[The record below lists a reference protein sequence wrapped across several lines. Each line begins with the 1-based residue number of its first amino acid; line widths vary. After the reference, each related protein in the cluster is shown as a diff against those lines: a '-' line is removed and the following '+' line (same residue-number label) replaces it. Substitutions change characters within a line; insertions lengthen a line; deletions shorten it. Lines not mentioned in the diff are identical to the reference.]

1 MKRILLLSFAF
12 LTVVAF
18 SAMAQRTVSGKVTDD
33 SGESLP
39 GVNVV
44 IKGTTTG
51 TTTDLDGNYRLSV
64 DEGATLVF
72 SFVGFES
79 QEIAVGARTTIDLS
93 MSGVTELQEV
103 VVTAVG
109 IETNRASLGY
119 SVQNVKADDI
129 RSSQETN
136 LVNALNGKVAGVT
149 VVSSSGSPG
158 ASSNIRI
165 RGNTSISG
173 SNSPLFVIDGIPIDN
188 SEYGGGTDGVSRSNR
203 AIDINPNDI
212 ASLTVLKGAAATVL
226 YGMRASNGAVII
238 TTKKGEIG
246 APTISVTSSVRMDQV
261 NKLPELQKTYA
272 QGRNVGG
279 VAGYRGPETSEGNSW
294 GPALSTL
301 EFDGATDYPF
311 DKNGRLVPVGTGN
324 GKAAIGYDNYDNFFV
339 NGFTYDNSVSVS
351 GGTEAA
357 KYYFSVGNLQQSGV
371 IPKSNW
377 GRTSVKVSTTSELTD
392 KLSVSL
398 SATYMN
404 SGGQRVQQGSN
415 TSGIMLGLLRTTP
428 TFDNANGHTNG
439 NDAAADLT
447 SFEFPDGSQRS
458 YRNGVYDSP
467 FWVVNNNPFRDEVN
481 RVFGF
486 ASADYKVLDW
496 LSVSYKIG
504 LDTYA
509 ERVNSA
515 FNIGSATQPSGSVN
529 QFIRSSTDYNS
540 DFLIKI
546 NRNISSDITMNAVL
560 GHNFFSTR
568 VYTQQATGTT
578 LSVPKFYHIS
588 NASTPLGFE
597 GVNRRKLMGVF
608 GQVNLA
614 WRDQVFLNVSA
625 RNDWSSVLPN
635 KKGANDVLYP
645 AVSLGWDFTET
656 FGLSNGSIL
665 SYGKV
670 RASYGQVG
678 NDGGIGFTFLTDPY
692 YSVATWGGDGFISSG
707 GQFPAA
713 FGNAF
718 DRNGTLPN
726 GLLKPELTTTTEVGG
741 EFKFF
746 SGRLGF
752 DVTYYNSLTTDA
764 IIAVPIA
771 PSSGYNQAIQNAA
784 EISNKGIELVAT
796 GTPIKSGDFS
806 WDISVNFT
814 KYENIV
820 EKLAPGVETI
830 SLAGFV
836 STTSRAVAGQPYGA
850 LFGASFLRNDAGQL
864 VIDENGW
871 PEQDPVEGAI
881 GNPNP
886 DWLAGVRNTLTYKGF
901 SFGMLWDIRS
911 GGDMWNGTYGIL
923 KTFGV
928 HKVTESQREVKGYVF
943 DGVVNTGTAEAPV
956 YVANTTAVDFYNPRF
971 PISQNKWN
979 RYAFGGLPEENMQD
993 TSWLRLR
1000 EVSLGY
1006 ALPKSMLSNIGFNNL
1021 SITLTGRNLLLF
1033 TEYNGID
1040 PETNLTGASNGIGLD
1055 YFNNPNTKSYAI
1067 TLNASF

>member
-18 SAMAQRTVSGKVTDD
+18 SAMAQRTVSGKVTDE
-33 SGESLP
+33 SGETLP

-72 SFVGFES
+72 SFVGFTA

-129 RSSQETN
+129 RNAQETN

-173 SNSPLFVIDGIPIDN
+173 GNSPLFVIDGIPIDN
-188 SEYGGGTDGVSRSNR
+188 NEYGNGTGGVSRSNR

-226 YGMRASNGAVII
+226 YGIRAANGAVII
-238 TTKKGEIG
+238 TTKKGEAG
-246 APTISVTSSVRMDQV
+246 APVVSVNSSMRMDQI
-261 NKLPELQKTYA
+261 NKMPDLQKTYS
-272 QGRNVGG
+272 QGRSSGG
-279 VAGYRGPETSEGNSW
+279 ALTYRGPDTGEGNSW
-294 GPALSTL
+294 GPAISTL
-301 EFDGATDYPF
+301 EFDGSDYPY

-324 GKAAIGYDNYDNFFV
+324 GQAANAYDNIDNFFV
-339 NGFTYDNSVSVS
+339 NGYTFDNSVSVS
-351 GGTEAA
+351 GGSESA
-357 KYYFSVGNLQQSGV
+357 KYYFSVGNLAQSGV
-371 IPKSNW
+371 IPNSTW
-377 GRTSVKVSTTSELTD
+377 GRTSIKLTTSADLSD
-392 KLSVSL
+392 KLSVAL
-398 SATYMN
+398 SANYIN
-404 SGGQRVQQGSN
+404 SGGFRVQQGSN

-428 TFDNANGHTNG
+428 TFDNANGFSDG
-439 NDAAADLT
+439 NDAAKVLST
-447 SFEFPDGSQRS
+447 FEFPDGTQRS
-458 YRNGVYDSP
+458 YRGGIYDSP

-481 RVFGF
+481 RVIGYT
-486 ASADYKVLDW
+486 SLEYKVLDW

-504 LDTYA
+504 LDSYS
-509 ERVNSA
+509 ERINSA
-515 FNIGSATQPSGSVN
+515 FNINSATQRVGSVN
-529 QFIRSSTDYNS
+529 QVLRTSKDLNS

-546 NRNISSDITMNAVL
+546 NKNISSDITMNAVL
-560 GHNFFSTR
+560 GHNYYSTNII
-568 VYTQQATGTT
+568 TQQTTGTT

-588 NASTPLGFE
+588 NATDPLGFE
-597 GVNRRKLMGVF
+597 GVTRRKLMGVF

-625 RNDWSSVLPN
+625 RNDWSSILPKDN
-635 KKGANDVLYP
+635 NAVLYP

-665 SYGKV
+665 SYGKL

-678 NDGGIGFTFLTDPY
+678 NDGGNAFIYATDPY
-692 YSVATWGGDGFISSG
+692 FSVAGYGGDGFISTG
-707 GQFPAA
+707 GAFPG
-713 FGNAF
+713 FGVNAF
-718 DRNGTLPN
+718 DRNNTLPN
-726 GLLKPELTTTTEVGG
+726 GLLKPELTTTTEFGG

-752 DVTYYNSLTTDA
+752 DVTYYSSLTTDA

-771 PSSGYNQAIQNAA
+771 PSTGFSTAIQNAA
-784 EISNKGIELVAT
+784 EISNDGIELVVT

-806 WDISVNFT
+806 WDISINFT
-814 KYENIV
+814 KYENVV

-850 LFGASFLRNDAGQL
+850 IFGASFLRNDEGKL
-864 VIDENGW
+864 VVDSNGW

-886 DWLAGVRNTLTYKGF
+886 DWLAGVRNTLTFKGF

-943 DGVVNTGTAEAPV
+943 DGVVNTGTAENPV
-956 YVANTTAVDFYNPRF
+956 YVANTTPVDFYNPRF
-971 PISQNKWN
+971 AASQNKWN
-979 RYAFGGLPEENMQD
+979 RYSFGGLPEENIQD

-1006 ALPKSMLSNIGFNNL
+1006 SLPKSMLSNIGFNNL
-1021 SITLTGRNLLLF
+1021 SLTLTGRNLLLF